1 MLPKATTGFFCAGRE
16 TRTPTSVL
24 SSQASKTCVYTISPS
39 RHLVYYITMRKILPV
54 FILLFFF
61 VKPVSADYQKA
72 YNDYSYNYSQYRGAY
87 NDYQTA
93 KSSYAAYQTLNSQA
107 NAINKLRAVLQTRD
121 SLISSYYDL
130 LFEKSA
136 GKISLA
142 QKDWLAEHQ
151 RKLAAAASLEDLNSA
166 AAEFESRYP
175 QMDTETKQAVGI
187 ILLAKE
193 KVLTDQWAKLADDTS
208 VKMKAIPDT
217 GIGERGVIAARDKF
231 ALGIKKLTGL
241 KWETLLSDQQKLSE
255 ANQYFREATDYLLE
269 VVKSVTG

>member
-1 MLPKATTGFFCAGRE
+1 
-16 TRTPTSVL
+16 
-24 SSQASKTCVYTISPS
+24 
-39 RHLVYYITMRKILPV
+39 MRKILPV
-54 FILLFFF
+54 FILFFF
-61 VKPVSADYQKA
+61 LAKPVSADYQQA
-72 YNDYSYNYSQYRGAY
+72 YNDYTYQYSQYRRAHD
-87 NDYQTA
+87 DYQVA
-93 KSSYAAYQTLNSQA
+93 KSSYAAYQTLNAQT

-166 AAEFESRYP
+166 AGEFESRYP
-175 QMDTETKQAVGI
+175 QIDAETKQAVGI

-193 KVLTDQWAKLADDTS
+193 KVLTDQWTKLADDTS